1 MPHFFVDTA
10 AVRGSGVVLTGE
22 NAHHATY
29 ALRLAVGDAITV
41 SDQHTVYD
49 CVLTHFGDGE
59 VTAEIR
65 EAHPADAEPPY
76 RAVLFQALPKGDK
89 LDTVI
94 QKAVECG
101 VAAIIPFESS
111 RCIMRA
117 KPETEERK
125 TQRRARIAEEAAK
138 QSRRGL
144 IPEVM
149 PTVTDYAA
157 VLRQAAACDLALFCY
172 EGEGTRS
179 LRTVLDGFVPS
190 AGRVPTVAIVIGSE
204 GGFSPEEADAAS
216 DAGLCLCGLGRRIL
230 RTETASG
237 FVLSCLAYRF
247 EL

>member
-1 MPHFFVDTA
+1 M
-10 AVRGSGVVLTGE
+10 
-22 NAHHATY
+22 
-29 ALRLAVGDAITV
+29 
-41 SDQHTVYD
+41 
-49 CVLTHFGDGE
+49 
-59 VTAEIR
+59 
-65 EAHPADAEPPY
+65 
-76 RAVLFQALPKGDK
+76 LFQALPKGDK

-172 EGEGTRS
+172 EGEGPRS
-179 LRTVLDGFVPS
+179 LRTVLDGFVPP